1 MPCTPDRTHALIPRR
16 EMRAISRVQ
25 GATSLDIARI
35 DRVEELQK
43 ARLQALGSVTRSAMF
58 EAQIVSKIEIALSDT
73 MPPLM
78 VTRLRAIAEVGVIGM
93 AEIVSDTVRQVSR

>member
-1 MPCTPDRTHALIPRR
+1 MPCTPDRSHSLVPRR
-16 EMRAISRVQ
+16 DVRALARLQ
-25 GATSLDIARI
+25 GVNALDVARI
-35 DRVEELQK
+35 DRVEDLQK

-78 VTRLRAIAEVGVIGM
+78 VTRLRAIAEVGVIGL